1 MCTSSHPDNAI
12 HAATDRARARR
23 FWHAVIDHT
32 PTLVAEGMERPGDA
46 ERYYMAW
53 LSAYALADAPLP
65 PLRAPAVTAAARN
78 GAGSRE
84 LSRQP
89 GCRPGLGPS
98 SGVCRPFAP
107 APAS

>member
-32 PTLVAEGMERPGDA
+32 PTLVAR
-46 ERYYMAW
+46 AW
-53 LSAYALADAPLP
+53 SDRAMRSGIHGLAQRHALADAPLP